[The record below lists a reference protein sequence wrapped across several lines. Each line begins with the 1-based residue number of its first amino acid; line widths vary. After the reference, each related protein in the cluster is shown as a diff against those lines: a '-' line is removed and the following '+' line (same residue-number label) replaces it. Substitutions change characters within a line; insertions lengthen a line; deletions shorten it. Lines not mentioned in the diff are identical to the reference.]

1 MGKQGDLAQ
10 ALNWTA
16 GIERGHRPEAGPVC
30 MRLRWLHANR
40 MDVRPVN
47 QFPDWGCATAMMSL
61 GKVSRP
67 DGQNLISQ
75 DRSELFYLK

>member
-1 MGKQGDLAQ
+1 MGKQGDLGQ

-16 GIERGHRPEAGPVC
+16 GIERGHRPEAGP
-30 MRLRWLHANR
+30 